1 MTFISPRRIGSSSP
15 PGRISITI
23 NQTGVTVFSMKII
36 VQNLATEYQ
45 DEGSDPVMLFLHGW
59 QDSSRTFDALA
70 SHLSQGWRVIRLD
83 LPGFGQTEMPPIA
96 WNLSDYVEFVAA
108 FIGKL
113 NLHIAVLVGHSF
125 GGRIAIKGIA
135 ENHLHVDKV
144 VLIASAGVTPRKSI
158 RNIFLAMGTL
168 VGRAVIALPPFC
180 FWREGLRQKLYRL
193 IGSDYANAGAL
204 SDIFVRIIA
213 EDLSAQARLLDIPTL
228 LIWGAHD
235 TETPLADGQ
244 RLTSLIRGSVLRV
257 IDDAGHF
264 VHKKKSREVAQ
275 IIQKFL

>member
-1 MTFISPRRIGSSSP
+1 MVLSWRY
-15 PGRISITI
+15 
-23 NQTGVTVFSMKII
+23 NMKVII
-36 VQNLATEYQ
+36 QGIATEYQ
-45 DEGSDPVMLFLHGW
+45 DEGSGPVMLFLHGW
-59 QDSSRTFDALA
+59 QDSSRTFDALT
-70 SHLSQGWRVIRLD
+70 SHLSQGWRVIRMD
-83 LPGFGQTEMPPIA
+83 LPGFGQTEMPPAA
-96 WNLSDYVEFVAA
+96 WRVDDYARFVAA

-125 GGRIAIKGIA
+125 GGRIVIKGIA
-135 ENHLHVDKV
+135 EKHLYADKM

-158 RNIFLAMGTL
+158 RNTFLALGAL

-193 IGSDYANAGAL
+193 IESDYANAGAL
-204 SDIFVRIIA
+204 SDTFVRIIA

-244 RLTSLIRGSVLRV
+244 RLASLIHGSVLYV
-257 IDDAGHF
+257 IKEAGHF
-264 VHKKKSREVAQ
+264 AHKQKPQEVARIMQ
-275 IIQKFL
+275 AFL